1 MSLVCCLTS
10 SSENLGGLFR
20 DLIIISVVLDTH
32 MCILQS
38 ALWYSAELNAATKK
52 NQA

>member
-1 MSLVCCLTS
+1 MQLLDSIPICLSYREELVCCLTL

-32 MCILQS
+32 VCILQS
-38 ALWYSAELNAATKK
+38 AL
-52 NQA
+52 